1 MKQDHA
7 MAIVCMPF
15 SDAAIPSIQLGVLAG
30 LVRAAGWLAQT
41 FHFNLD
47 LAARIPNV
55 YNELCELDDEFIG
68 DWLFVEAAFGSAQS
82 RPSDLYL
89 DRFARDPETGQK
101 DAALEEYLLYLQKVV
116 IPEFIEDCLDQ
127 LDLARFDVVGFT
139 SVFQQNVAAL
149 ALARRL
155 KERRPELVIIFGGA
169 NVHGDMGVAYLEA
182 FPFIDYVALGE
193 AELCMEPLLRAIA
206 EGTRASDV
214 PGIATRTETGA
225 VVSRLPDLIDDLSTA
240 PIPDYDEYFARRRNL
255 DLPAASITLPLETSR
270 GCWWGERSHC
280 IFCGL
285 NGNDMHFRTK
295 PEALVIEE
303 LRQLSHRYGAYA
315 FNVTDNI
322 MPRQYL
328 DTLFPQLKGAPFRFF
343 YEVKANL
350 TLEQLRVMRD
360 GGIRRILPGIE
371 SLSTDILRLLRKGA
385 SKLHN
390 IRLLKWARWLGI
402 NVSWYLLHGVPG
414 ETAEMYQDQAGALR
428 FLGHLEP
435 PARCA
440 RIRMDRFSPLF
451 QQRNGPSIEW
461 SRPWDAYRSIYPP
474 EVDLERA
481 AYFFE
486 YYSPQTLPEP
496 FHQETFQLVESWR
509 EEWTRRSPV
518 LQYSRRGDSVVVEDS
533 RFGPNVREF
542 ALCSAAA
549 RVLDTCSE
557 ICSVESVSGLAD
569 EACIAE
575 LLDLGLL
582 IQDRRQLLS
591 LVLPAP
597 PAI

>member
-15 SDAAIPSIQLGVLAG
+15 SDASIPSIQLGVLAG
-30 LVRAAGWLAQT
+30 LVRAAGWQAET

-47 LAARIPNV
+47 LAARLPNV
-55 YNELCELDDEFIG
+55 YDELCELDDEFIG
-68 DWLFVEAAFGSAQS
+68 DWLFAEAAFGGSQCM
-82 RPSDLYL
+82 PSNAYL
-89 DRFARDPETGQK
+89 DRFTRDTQTGQN
-101 DAALEEYLLYLQKVV
+101 DAALHEYLLRLQKVV
-116 IPEFIEDCLDQ
+116 IPEFIEYCLNQ
-127 LDLARFDVVGFT
+127 LEPARFDVIGFT
-139 SVFQQNVAAL
+139 SVFQQNVASL
-149 ALARRL
+149 SLARRL
-155 KERRPELVIIFGGA
+155 KERHPDLVIVFGGA

-193 AELCMEPLLRAIA
+193 AELCLKPLLDSIA
-206 EGTRASDV
+206 AGTRAVDV
-214 PGIATRTETGA
+214 PGIATRTDTGS
-225 VVSRLPDLIDDLSTA
+225 VVSGLPELIKDLSNV
-240 PIPDYDEYFARRRNL
+240 PVPDYDEYFARRRRL
-255 DLPAASITLPLETSR
+255 GLPPAAHTLPIETSR

-285 NGNDMHFRTK
+285 NGNDMRFRMK
-295 PEALVIEE
+295 PEAMVIDE
-303 LRQLSHRYGAYA
+303 LDQLSHRYGAHA

-322 MPRQYL
+322 MPRQYVE
-328 DTLFPQLKGAPFRFF
+328 TLFPKLKGARYRFF

-350 TLEQLRVMRD
+350 TPSELRVMRD
-360 GGIRRILPGIE
+360 GGVHRILPGIE

-390 IRLLKWARWLGI
+390 IRLLISARSLGI

-414 ETAEMYQDQAGALR
+414 ETAEMYQDEAATIRL
-428 FLGHLEP
+428 LGHLEP

-451 QQRNGPSIEW
+451 QLRNGPAIEW
-461 SRPWDAYRSIYPP
+461 SRPWEAYHSIYPP

-486 YYSPQTLPEP
+486 YHSPETLPEA
-496 FHQETFQLVESWR
+496 FHLPTFRLVESWQH
-509 EEWTRRSPV
+509 EWTRRTPI
-518 LQYSRRGDSVVVEDS
+518 LQWFRREETIIVQDS
-533 RFGPNVREF
+533 RFGEETREF
-542 ALCSAAA
+542 TLSAAA
-549 RVLDTCSE
+549 VRVLNTCSD
-557 ICSVESVSGLAD
+557 IRSLDFVSDLTD
-569 EACIAE
+569 WACIAE
-575 LLDLGLL
+575 LLELGLL

-597 PAI
+597 STA